1 MKPLGTIKASKPNFY
16 YIIYDIICIP
26 WNEGIYLIILI
37 YTLSMSNGVTLA
49 KQMETTERLS
59 NAVEVKVKI
68 FRKLK
73 RCTMR
78 VF

>member
-1 MKPLGTIKASKPNFY
+1 
-16 YIIYDIICIP
+16 
-26 WNEGIYLIILI
+26 
-37 YTLSMSNGVTLA
+37 MSNGVTLA